1 MHTIRQWIGSQG
13 QWTRSSFSDLPEL
26 DEDESTTLQ
35 RWRVVAGG
43 LALILS
49 RAGPQV
55 TRRFPSALELYRL
68 LRRRLRHSQS
78 VDATPE
84 LLTDVM
90 HEITDIADPMTK
102 ACINGCLQASLREAK
117 RHADLARSTLPPSG
131 PPQSQAQSS
140 TRSCVTRSSQVDDAV
155 TEISTEV
162 LIERSSALR
171 RTVASAR
178 NTDYAELR

>member
-1 MHTIRQWIGSQG
+1 MHTILQWIGSQG

-26 DEDESTTLQ
+26 AEDESATLQ

-68 LRRRLRHSQS
+68 LRRRLRHSQR
-78 VDATPE
+78 VDATAE

-102 ACINGCLQASLREAK
+102 ACINGCLQTSLREA
-117 RHADLARSTLPPSG
+117 RADHARSTLPPSV
-131 PPQSQAQSS
+131 PPQSRSQCS
-140 TRSCVTRSSQVDDAV
+140 TRYSATRSSQVDDAV

-162 LIERSSALR
+162 LCERSSALR
-171 RTVASAR
+171 RTVASAC
-178 NTDYAELR
+178 NTGFAHLR